1 MDSILDK
8 TEEKM
13 QKAID
18 YLCEELA
25 GIRAGRANP
34 AILNKVTVE
43 YYGVQ
48 TPLNQIGAISV
59 PEARQIL
66 ITPWDRSLLGAIT
79 KAIQVAEL
87 GVNPINDGN
96 GVRLTF
102 PELNEER
109 RKQIVKE
116 VRALGEEAKIAIRNV
131 RRDGI
136 DDAKKLKNSG
146 EMTEDEL
153 KGAEEKVQKITEIMA
168 RFIEMKDR
176 DGKAVLVNLGRVDMV
191 TFDEENGTA
200 TLLTPEGLLTF
211 RIGREEFRK

>member
-1 MDSILDK
+1 MEYQEL
-8 TEEKM
+8 EEKM

-18 YLCEELA
+18 YLIDELA
-25 GIRAGRANP
+25 AIRAGRANP
-34 AILNKVTVE
+34 AILNKISVE

-48 TPLNQIGAISV
+48 TPLNQVGAISV

-79 KAIQVAEL
+79 KAIQVAEI

-96 GVRLTF
+96 GIRLTF

-116 VRALGEEAKIAIRNV
+116 VKSLGEDAKIAIRNV
-131 RRDGI
+131 RREGI
-136 DDAKKLKNSG
+136 EEAKKLKNDG

-153 KGAEEKVQKITEIMA
+153 KGAEEKIQKITD
-168 RFIEMKDR
+168 KYTD
-176 DGKAVLVNLGRVDMV
+176 KVD
-191 TFDEENGTA
+191 EA
-200 TLLTPEGLLTF
+200 
-211 RIGREEFRK
+211 ISRKEKEVMEV

>member
-1 MDSILDK
+1 MEYEQIED
-8 TEEKM
+8 KM

-87 GVNPINDGN
+87 GVNP
-96 GVRLTF
+96 
-102 PELNEER
+102 
-109 RKQIVKE
+109 K
-116 VRALGEEAKIAIRNV
+116 
-131 RRDGI
+131 
-136 DDAKKLKNSG
+136 
-146 EMTEDEL
+146 
-153 KGAEEKVQKITEIMA
+153 
-168 RFIEMKDR
+168 
-176 DGKAVLVNLGRVDMV
+176 
-191 TFDEENGTA
+191 
-200 TLLTPEGLLTF
+200 
-211 RIGREEFRK
+211 IGRAHV

>member
-1 MDSILDK
+1 MEYQEIED
-8 TEEKM
+8 KM
-13 QKAID
+13 QKAVD
-18 YLCEELA
+18 YLCDELA
-25 GIRAGRANP
+25 AIRAGRANP
-34 AILNKVTVE
+34 AILNKITVE

-66 ITPWDRSLLGAIT
+66 ITPWDRSLLGAIP
-79 KAIQVAEL
+79 KAIQVAEI

-96 GVRLTF
+96 GIRLTF

-116 VRALGEEAKIAIRNV
+116 VRSLGEEAKVAIRNV

-136 DDAKKLKNSG
+136 DDAKKLKNNN

-153 KGAEEKVQKITEIMA
+153 KGAEEKIQKITDKYTNKVETVVADKEKEVM
-168 RFIEMKDR
+168 E
-176 DGKAVLVNLGRVDMV
+176 V
-191 TFDEENGTA
+191 
-200 TLLTPEGLLTF
+200 
-211 RIGREEFRK
+211 

>member
-1 MDSILDK
+1 MEYEEI
-8 TEEKM
+8 EEKM

-34 AILNKVTVE
+34 TILNKVTVE

-96 GVRLTF
+96 GIRLTF

-109 RKQIVKE
+109 RKQIVKD

-136 DDAKKLKNSG
+136 DDAKKLKASG

-153 KGAEEKVQKITEIMA
+153 KGAEEKVQKITDKYTE
-168 RFIEMKDR
+168 K
-176 DGKAVLVNLGRVDMV
+176 V
-191 TFDEENGTA
+191 EEVIA
-200 TLLTPEGLLTF
+200 EK
-211 RIGREEFRK
+211 EKEVMEV

>member
-1 MDSILDK
+1 MEYEQLED
-8 TEEKM
+8 KM

-34 AILNKVTVE
+34 AILNKITVE
-43 YYGVQ
+43 YYGVP

-116 VRALGEEAKIAIRNV
+116 VRALGEDAKVAVRNV

-136 DDAKKLKNSG
+136 DEAKKLKADG
-146 EMTEDEL
+146 QMTEDEL
-153 KGAEEKVQKITEIMA
+153 KGAEDKIQKITDKYVEK
-168 RFIEMKDR
+168 IEKVIADKEKEVME
-176 DGKAVLVNLGRVDMV
+176 V
-191 TFDEENGTA
+191 
-200 TLLTPEGLLTF
+200 
-211 RIGREEFRK
+211 

>member
-1 MDSILDK
+1 MEYDK
-8 TEEKM
+8 LEEKM
-13 QKAID
+13 QKAVD

-25 GIRAGRANP
+25 AIRAGRANP

-66 ITPWDRSLLGAIT
+66 ITPWDRSLLGQII

-96 GVRLTF
+96 SVRLTF

-109 RKQIVKE
+109 RRQIVKD
-116 VRALGEEAKIAIRNV
+116 VKSLGEDAKVAIRNL

-136 DDAKKLKNSG
+136 DDAKALKNNG

-153 KGAEEKVQKITEIMA
+153 KSAETEIQKITDKNIEEIDQILSVKEKEIMS
-168 RFIEMKDR
+168 
-176 DGKAVLVNLGRVDMV
+176 V
-191 TFDEENGTA
+191 
-200 TLLTPEGLLTF
+200 
-211 RIGREEFRK
+211 

>member
-1 MDSILDK
+1 MDYQEIED
-8 TEEKM
+8 KM

-18 YLCEELA
+18 YLIDELA
-25 GIRAGRANP
+25 AIRAGRANP
-34 AILNKVTVE
+34 AILNKITVE

-48 TPLNQIGAISV
+48 TPLNQVGAISV

-66 ITPWDRSLLGAIT
+66 VTPWDRSLLGEIT
-79 KAIQVAEL
+79 KAIQVADI

-116 VRALGEEAKIAIRNV
+116 VKALGEEAKVAIRNV

-136 DDAKKLKNSG
+136 DDAKKLKNDG

-153 KGAEEKVQKITEIMA
+153 KGAEEKIQKITD
-168 RFIEMKDR
+168 KYTD
-176 DGKAVLVNLGRVDMV
+176 KVDEAISKKEKEVMEV
-191 TFDEENGTA
+191 
-200 TLLTPEGLLTF
+200 
-211 RIGREEFRK
+211 

>member
-1 MDSILDK
+1 MEYNEL
-8 TEEKM
+8 EEKM
-13 QKAID
+13 QKAVD

-25 GIRAGRANP
+25 AIRAGRANP

-66 ITPWDRSLLGAIT
+66 ITPWDRSLLGQII

-96 GVRLTF
+96 SVRLTF

-109 RKQIVKE
+109 RRQIVKD
-116 VRALGEEAKIAIRNV
+116 VKSLGEDAKVAIRNL

-136 DDAKKLKNSG
+136 DNAKALKNSG

-153 KGAEEKVQKITEIMA
+153 KSAEDKIQKITDKYTDKVEKV
-168 RFIEMKDR
+168 IENKEKEVME
-176 DGKAVLVNLGRVDMV
+176 V
-191 TFDEENGTA
+191 
-200 TLLTPEGLLTF
+200 
-211 RIGREEFRK
+211 

>member
-1 MDSILDK
+1 MEYQEIED
-8 TEEKM
+8 KM
-13 QKAID
+13 QKAVD

-48 TPLNQIGAISV
+48 TPLNQVGAISV

-79 KAIQVAEL
+79 KAIQVAEI

-96 GVRLTF
+96 GIRLTF
-102 PELNEER
+102 PELNEDR

-116 VRALGEEAKIAIRNV
+116 VKSLGEEAKVAIRNV

-136 DDAKKLKNSG
+136 DDAKKLKNNG

-153 KGAEEKVQKITEIMA
+153 KGAEEKIQKITDKYTNKVENI
-168 RFIEMKDR
+168 
-176 DGKAVLVNLGRVDMV
+176 VLDKEKEVMEV
-191 TFDEENGTA
+191 
-200 TLLTPEGLLTF
+200 
-211 RIGREEFRK
+211 